1 MSLKQTVK
9 VVNQGSCIMTI
20 PKAMCQILNIEPG
33 TILSVE
39 LDIENNQ
46 MIVKKDN

>member
-20 PKAMCQILNIEPG
+20 PKAMCQILDIEPG
-33 TILSVE
+33 AILNVE
-39 LDIENNQ
+39 LDIDNKQ
-46 MIVKKDN
+46 IIVKKEN